1 MRPATKLALAGPA
14 AFVVYAVLA
23 YQYTAYHR
31 VGPRNPFAARAAKPG
46 HIPLWL
52 IKTGPLPANSSS
64 VRVLLELAR
73 ARNHGRV
80 QIRYFTDE
88 QSRAHVGTHCGERVL
103 AAYDTLV
110 PGSYKADLFRYC
122 ILWSDGGVYG
132 DLAHRYHVP
141 LHELVDFE
149 RDDLVLARDRLMYN
163 HHVLAHPVSW
173 PLCNPTHAPGPQ
185 PRAPRGSPRRA
196 HRRLEQG
203 VTPMQISFM
212 AATPR
217 HPLLRRAID
226 EVVKNVEARY
236 YGPTLT

>member
-1 MRPATKLALAGPA
+1 MLTAGPLGDDPRLGQHGAEMRAALALSLAGPCA
-14 AFVVYAVLA
+14 LVLYAVFA
-23 YQYTAYHR
+23 YRYTAYCR
-31 VGPRNPFAARAAKPG
+31 IGPRNPFAARAAVPG
-46 HIPLWL
+46 HIPQWL

-88 QSRAHVGTHCGERVL
+88 QSRAHVGAHCGERAL
-103 AAYDTLV
+103 AAYDMLV

-149 RDDLVLARDRLMYN
+149 RDDLVRMRARLG
-163 HHVLAHPVSW
+163 LG
-173 PLCNPTHAPGPQ
+173 L
-185 PRAPRGSPRRA
+185 
-196 HRRLEQG
+196 
-203 VTPMQISFM
+203 
-212 AATPR
+212 
-217 HPLLRRAID
+217 
-226 EVVKNVEARY
+226 
-236 YGPTLT
+236 

>member
-1 MRPATKLALAGPA
+1 MRPAIKLALAGPS

-46 HIPLWL
+46 HIPQWL

-88 QSRAHVGTHCGERVL
+88 QSRAHVGAHCGERAL
-103 AAYDTLV
+103 AAYDTLI

-132 DLAHRYHVP
+132 DLAHKYHVP

-173 PLCNPTHAPGPQ
+173 SLCNP
-185 PRAPRGSPRRA
+185 S
-196 HRRLEQG
+196 
-203 VTPMQISFM
+203 
-212 AATPR
+212 ATPR
-217 HPLLRRAID
+217 THPARSPEHRVAQLASLAVASSRGSRRCRSRSWPRRRTTRCCGAPLTRSSRTSRRAT
-226 EVVKNVEARY
+226 AA
-236 YGPTLT
+236 